1 MVGQAGTL
9 WVRLSNFSWIP
20 VAAGFRNHARINS
33 QRHGTRQAR
42 VPAPRRQVAKCEVI
56 LAWSLSRPAKGAQHA
71 RDGAREAILVDRLRE
86 RNRKRLP
93 SGVLIVRYQAR
104 QALSDG
110 LFR

>member
-42 VPAPRRQVAKCEVI
+42 VPAPRGQVAKCEVI
-56 LAWSLSRPAKGAQHA
+56 LAWSLSRAPGALWSRGRLEGSA
-71 RDGAREAILVDRLRE
+71 GTGAILAGHCTSLT
-86 RNRKRLP
+86 LP
-93 SGVLIVRYQAR
+93 STKTIFISL
-104 QALSDG
+104 
-110 LFR
+110 